1 MTTIQAK
8 IHNLFLNI
16 YRDMNYDKLANARI
30 QLQKVIDH
38 DTEIDAV
45 HSADVNKQY
54 LQLMDQALEEKE
66 AASHDPG

>member
-16 YRDMNYDKLANARI
+16 YRDMNYDKLANAAI
-30 QLQKVIDH
+30 QLQKVINH
-38 DTEIDAV
+38 DTEIGAV